1 MKLAPQKG
9 PELAQRLSLRGPLC
23 AGEAFFFS
31 RAAAPVRCNHGS
43 RCRPG
48 SLCCWPTAKLFGT
61 LSTSTHLNPSSDSDV
76 VWSKFRSYHAAD
88 SALWRCVGLELRV
101 RGHGHHLCVHKL
113 CTHVYTK
120 CVFVYTFCVH
130 ILCTH
135 FVYTF

>member
-1 MKLAPQKG
+1 MKFAPQDWQERTG
-9 PELAQRLSLRGPLC
+9 
-23 AGEAFFFS
+23 AGNDFPSGDPSAPGRRWLFF

-48 SLCCWPTAKLFGT
+48 SLCCWPTAKLFAT

-101 RGHGHHLCVHKL
+101 RGHGHHHKM
-113 CTHVYTK
+113 CTH
-120 CVFVYTFCVH
+120 FVYTFCVH
-130 ILCTH
+130 KGSDEK
-135 FVYTF
+135 